1 MTLSP
6 DGNWLWTGV
15 EWIPAPPTVAPPS
28 SFVSDPIVQS
38 AAREYNVQPSTLSS
52 QAIHFD
58 LNRDGQLSKQE
69 IYTAASAIASPPVVA
84 APVVVDFNDNTASL
98 VSRNL
103 EVRVLA
109 AFCWFVL
116 LYIVSNMI
124 IGGIVGGIAGA
135 GTDGSYD
142 EAAAASEKAVKEFF
156 QNYGLGYFIVQIL
169 LFSVLASAGLL
180 PGTGKL
186 KSINTW

>member
-84 APVVVDFNDNTASL
+84 ASL
-98 VSRNL
+98 THRNI

-109 AFCWFVL
+109 ALCWFVL
-116 LYIVSNMI
+116 FIIVTIM
-124 IGGIVGGIAGA
+124 IVGALWALMTVDCYDCSFDESYYAG
-135 GTDGSYD
+135 
-142 EAAAASEKAVKEFF
+142 EKAGQELRE
-156 QNYGLGYFIVQIL
+156 NYGLPIFLVQIL
-169 LFSVLASAGLL
+169 LFSLLAYEGMI